1 MKYEEFIDQ
10 DIKRILEINRI
21 NISDFE
27 LLNGE
32 LSVDVRKFIDEYT
45 EFKLEEQPLNRKSGE
60 FNEKENKIIIN
71 ILENETRKR
80 FSIAHELG
88 HALLGHGT
96 SNRMQGNR
104 NKQYNVDEIV
114 QEILANAFAASFLM
128 PKKLLEHT
136 QKKVLADMGIASEEI
151 VESVKRTVVRKMAEY
166 LNVSMEALRYR
177 MDNVGFK
184 WEQ

>member
-10 DIKRILEINRI
+10 DIKVILGRNNID
-21 NISDFE
+21 ISDFE
-27 LLNGE
+27 LLTGGF
-32 LSVDVRKFIDEYT
+32 SVDVRKFIEEYT
-45 EFKLEEQPLNRKSGE
+45 EFELEEQPLNRKSGE

-136 QKKVLADMGIASEEI
+136 KKEVLADMGITSEEI
-151 VESVKRTVVRKMAEY
+151 AESVKRTVVRKMAEY

-177 MDNVGFK
+177 MDNVGFM
-184 WEQ
+184 WE